1 MDQLIVLLKS
11 VTADEF
17 NKVVLG
23 SVALISLVV
32 SPIIQWCISRK
43 QALLQEQI
51 AKRQADLQA
60 QIAMRQAADNISA
73 KRQVWIDDLRK
84 EAAEYLTLFAR
95 LEELRRPALGISLQ
109 DQKSNFDDLM
119 EANKRATELGIRI
132 KLRLNPKEDEHNEF
146 VRLLGV
152 LADVCKNPPP
162 NETESQKTEAL
173 RQFGVARD
181 NVIAHL
187 QTILKHEWERV
198 KKGDM

>member
-32 SPIIQWCISRK
+32 SPIMQWRISRK
-43 QALLQEQI
+43 QVLLQEQI
-51 AKRQADLQA
+51 AKRQADLQT
-60 QIAMRQAADNISA
+60 QIATRQAADNISA

-84 EAAEYLTLFAR
+84 EAAEYLTLLAR
-95 LEELRRPALGISLQ
+95 LEELQRPGLGISLE
-109 DQKSNFDDLM
+109 DKKSNFEDLM
-119 EANKRATELGIRI
+119 EANKRATELGILI
-132 KLRLNPKEDEHNEF
+132 KLRLNAKEDEHNEF
-146 VRLLGV
+146 LRLLGV
-152 LADVCKNPPP
+152 LAEACKKPPP
-162 NETESQKTEAL
+162 NETELQRTEAR
-173 RQFGVARD
+173 RQFGVARN
-181 NVIAHL
+181 NVITHL